1 MFHWT
6 HTRAVAV
13 LNLFIT
19 SLVVAFCLIVLFCP
33 HLPLFSPFLPVF
45 WPDLADFCRPKSRL
59 RELPWLRTATV
70 PATGV
75 QLLFERCNV
84 LEENRINV
92 CCILKLIIAPIKPGV
107 LVIMGLWIRVLQFTS
122 NYIDIHNQ
130 TSHQWRFCRQTLR
143 RDHVLILSI
152 KRERA
157 IVNIDVKNGELYCE
171 CSILLPVWS
180 NIIRG

>member
-6 HTRAVAV
+6 HTRAMAV

-45 WPDLADFCRPKSRL
+45 WPDLADFCRPKLRL

-70 PATGV
+70 QATGV
-75 QLLFERCNV
+75 LLLFERCNV

-92 CCILKLIIAPIKPGV
+92 CCLLKLIIAPIKPGV
-107 LVIMGLWIRVLQFTS
+107 LVIMAWCFWFQLS
-122 NYIDIHNQ
+122 N
-130 TSHQWRFCRQTLR
+130 F
-143 RDHVLILSI
+143 VI
-152 KRERA
+152 KLHRYSQPNLLPALCVKELDGA
-157 IVNIDVKNGELYCE
+157 FPKYIVNIDVKNGEL
-171 CSILLPVWS
+171 
-180 NIIRG
+180 